1 VNRDTVR
8 NALVREKAAP
18 NKEERPMTDK
28 KNAKPFRDIFRALSR
43 WDDEGGA
50 QTEQENQAPE
60 DPQMSNAEL
69 VQLRVRV
76 IALENIVLAL
86 LSESPEKTHEKV
98 REMAKLISPRADA
111 TQHPLTT
118 EAASH
123 MNRFADRA
131 ARFRS

>member
-1 VNRDTVR
+1 
-8 NALVREKAAP
+8 
-18 NKEERPMTDK
+18 
-28 KNAKPFRDIFRALSR
+28 
-43 WDDEGGA
+43 
-50 QTEQENQAPE
+50 
-60 DPQMSNAEL
+60 MSNAEL

-86 LSESPEKTHEKV
+86 LSESPKKIHENV
-98 REMAKLISPRADA
+98 REMAKLISPREDA

-123 MNRFADRA
+123 MNRFVDRA